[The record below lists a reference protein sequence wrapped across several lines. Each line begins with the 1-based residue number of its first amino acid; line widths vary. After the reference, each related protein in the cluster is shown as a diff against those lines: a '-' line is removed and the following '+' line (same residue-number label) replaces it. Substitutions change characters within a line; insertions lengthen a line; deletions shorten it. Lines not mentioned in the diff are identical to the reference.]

1 MFDMQL
7 ATFVVLAA
15 ALTVSPGADTLL
27 VIRNVVARGRGAGIA
42 TAFGICCGLFVHAT
56 LSALGL
62 SVLLAHSTWT
72 YELVKVLGALYLIW
86 LGLQSLAQTLRRS
99 PADDDTAAMI
109 AGTPSSRG
117 RSFREGLVTNVLNPK
132 VAVFYLAF
140 LPQFIG
146 VHDPVFAKSMLLAG
160 LHASMGLAWL
170 VALAAAL
177 DRARA
182 VITRPRVRRLLGGV
196 SGAILIGL
204 GARLVLARNV

>member
-1 MFDMQL
+1 MFDLQL

-62 SVLLAHSTWT
+62 SVLLAHSAWA
-72 YELVKVLGALYLIW
+72 YELVKILGAVYLVW
-86 LGLQSLAQTLRRS
+86 LGLQSLAQALRRS
-99 PADDDTAAMI
+99 GVEDDTAAT
-109 AGTPSSRG
+109 AAATASLHG

-132 VAVFYLAF
+132 VAVFYLAL
-140 LPQFIG
+140 LPQFVG

-160 LHASMGLAWL
+160 IHASMGLAWL

-182 VITRPRVRRLLGGV
+182 VIARPRVKRLLGGV

-204 GARLVLARNV
+204 GARLALARNV

>member
-1 MFDMQL
+1 MFDLQL

-62 SVLLAHSTWT
+62 SVLLAHSAWA
-72 YELVKVLGALYLIW
+72 YELVKILGAVYLVW
-86 LGLQSLAQTLRRS
+86 LGLQSLAQALRRS
-99 PADDDTAAMI
+99 GVEDDTAAT
-109 AGTPSSRG
+109 AAATASLHG

-132 VAVFYLAF
+132 VAVFYLAL
-140 LPQFIG
+140 LPQFVG

-160 LHASMGLAWL
+160 IHASMGLAWL

-182 VITRPRVRRLLGGV
+182 VIARPRVKRLLGGV
-196 SGAILIGL
+196 SGTILVGL